1 MHLIDTP
8 VVLFLGRHDYTCPWP
23 IAESWMKRLSAPKK
37 EIVWVDN
44 SAHLP
49 MIEEPART
57 FAALQEDVRPLAM
70 AQAK

>member
-1 MHLIDTP
+1 
-8 VVLFLGRHDYTCPWP
+8 
-23 IAESWMKRLSAPKK
+23 MKRLSAPKK